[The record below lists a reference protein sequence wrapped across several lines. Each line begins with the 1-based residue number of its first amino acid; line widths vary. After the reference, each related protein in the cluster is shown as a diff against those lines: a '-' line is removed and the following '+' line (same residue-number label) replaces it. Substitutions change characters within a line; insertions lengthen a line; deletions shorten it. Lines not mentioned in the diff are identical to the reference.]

1 MGFESGSIMDTTNNY
16 NLLDHMIIVPYNHI
30 VSFGQ
35 AIPEEIEKYIT
46 DINQSTDET
55 LQKILNSNNITE
67 LQEITM
73 DLNITFYNNLMEL
86 QVNTYITLFLITL
99 VIYGLNKLVDKYI
112 EYNYIKDLNHKT
124 EIYNKNIN
132 QIFQNIH
139 INPNKITSGLFID
152 SLKEIEMNNKYII
165 EKMKYNNTNSY
176 YMLLRIK
183 TKNPIDIITTKYN
196 LRNNKQTEGNK
207 INSNTNDNYML
218 MKFNFNY
225 EKFKNNDIA
234 IKDIIINNINLLN
247 YLSNDAYKNKD
258 FIVLGISNSKQN
270 FNANE
275 FFNGLFNIKYDSF
288 NIKNII
294 LNKNGLIGYTL
305 LLPTK
310 KVYDMYMDVFND
322 VIFESI
328 GYKIDSN
335 NDEYW
340 YNDFLNDVM

>member
-1 MGFESGSIMDTTNNY
+1 MSGDINMMGTY
-16 NLLDHMIIVPYNHI
+16 NLFDHMIVEPFNHI
-30 VSFGQ
+30 VSFGSHL
-35 AIPEEIEKYIT
+35 PEDIGNYINE
-46 DINQSTDET
+46 INQSTDET
-55 LQKILNSNNITE
+55 LTKILNSNNITE
-67 LQEITM
+67 LQEITI
-73 DLNITFYNNLMEL
+73 DLNITFYNNLMQL

-99 VIYGLNKLVDKYI
+99 VIYGLNNLVDKYI

-132 QIFQNIH
+132 QIFQNINE
-139 INPNKITSGLFID
+139 NPNKITSGLFID

-225 EKFKNNDIA
+225 EKFKNNNIA

-275 FFNGLFNIKYDSF
+275 FFNGLFNINYESF